1 MSLRGRS
8 EELQGVDLLDESE
21 VEVLPGEQI
30 VRIPKT
36 EIYSTEQVRKNFNAE
51 SIEEMA
57 FSLEEEGQ
65 IQPII
70 VSERDSRGYCIQ
82 KGERRW
88 RGAKMSDKI
97 THLDCLVRAPGSI
110 WGQLVENI
118 IREDLT
124 PFEIGMAIEKGKK
137 EHDLDNKAVAKK
149 LGISSS
155 KVSAYLKAI
164 AAPEIV
170 KKAYCEGVIGDVD
183 TINSL
188 RIAHELNSE
197 ETEKLLSSGDGI
209 SRKQAQNLTKEL
221 KNGLRS
227 ELSDEG
233 EKNNL
238 DPVSAKKDRK
248 PQTMAK
254 SIRVSVSGQYGVIDM
269 RGNTIEGE
277 LMVLLDDASE
287 AVSLSASKIKLIG
300 YHLG

>member
-1 MSLRGRS
+1 MSLRERAAAL
-8 EELQGVDLLDESE
+8 EGVDLLDESE

-65 IQPII
+65 IQPIV

-110 WGQLVENI
+110 WGQLAENI

-124 PFEIGMAIEKGKK
+124 PFEVGMAIEKGKK
-137 EHDLDNKAVAKK
+137 EHNLDNRAAAKK
-149 LGISSS
+149 LGISTS

-164 AAPEIV
+164 TAPEVV
-170 KKAYCEGVIGDVD
+170 KKAYKEGTIGDVD

-188 RIAHELNSE
+188 RIAHELNPE
-197 ETEKLLSSGDGI
+197 ATEALLSNGDGV

-221 KNGLRS
+221 KNGSKS
-227 ELSDEG
+227 EPTPDNEQHNPTST
-233 EKNNL
+233 
-238 DPVSAKKDRK
+238 PAKKDRK
-248 PQTMAK
+248 SKPVAK
-254 SIRVSVSGQYGVIDM
+254 AIRVSVAGQYGVIDM
-269 RGNTIEGE
+269 KGNTDEGE

-287 AVSLSASKIKLIG
+287 AVSVSASEIELIG